1 MKRSDLFNIATTMHM
16 ANYVSRRLNIV
27 CLIFKIRT
35 FFITTFFAWLLMRI
49 CILQICDKICMTESF
64 HYAGKFEPIQLTSRL
79 HMLLE
84 YLFKTRKLSGH
95 IYVCLV
101 YQLSLCDF
109 SVGFWNC
116 SDSVIF
122 LTFETD
128 QFLFLAM

>member
-1 MKRSDLFNIATTMHM
+1 MNRSHLFNIVTPMHV

-35 FFITTFFAWLLMRI
+35 FFITTFFARLFMRI
-49 CILQICDKICMTESF
+49 CILPICDKTCMTESF
-64 HYAGKFEPIQLTSRL
+64 YYAGKFEPIQLTSRL

-84 YLFKTRKLSGH
+84 YLFQTRKSSGH

-116 SDSVIF
+116 SDSVICF
-122 LTFETD
+122 FSLLRQTSSYF
-128 QFLFLAM
+128 